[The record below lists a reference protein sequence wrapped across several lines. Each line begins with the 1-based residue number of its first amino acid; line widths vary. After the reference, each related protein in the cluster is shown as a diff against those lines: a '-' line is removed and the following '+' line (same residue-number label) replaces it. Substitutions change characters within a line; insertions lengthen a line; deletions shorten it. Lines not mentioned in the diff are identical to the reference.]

1 MTSRSDSAAHDRM
14 HGGFRHMPT
23 LPSSEVSSLARR
35 ARRAAIPAALS
46 ALALTAVTVLAAPWP
61 ADQAGATQA
70 PAAPPPAAQTAKP
83 GELGYDDTPT
93 IPGQKWRVHDVNRP
107 APTLISPGATPGAP
121 PSDAIV
127 LFEGKDLSKWAQR
140 GPNGESVEPKWPVR
154 DGYFE
159 TGAKSGSMFTRES
172 FGDVQLHVEWATPAV
187 VSGTSQGRGNSGVIL
202 MGRYEV
208 QVLDMY
214 NNRTYADGGAGSL
227 YGQWPP
233 LVSAPRPPGEWQSY
247 DIIFEAPRFEGD
259 KVVRPAFVTVF
270 WNGVLAQHRK
280 ELVGATSH
288 RSEPKYTPHAAELP
302 LTLQDHSNPVRY
314 RNVWI
319 RRLKL

>member
-1 MTSRSDSAAHDRM
+1 MSTRLRLPSGSFSPLQRPRSSAA
-14 HGGFRHMPT
+14 F
-23 LPSSEVSSLARR
+23 
-35 ARRAAIPAALS
+35 AAIGLLAS
-46 ALALTAVTVLAAPWP
+46 ALAVTPLARQAATTPR
-61 ADQAGATQA
+61 ADVS
-70 PAAPPPAAQTAKP
+70 PAAGQPATAKP
-83 GELGYDDTPT
+83 GELGYEDTPV

-107 APTLISPGATPGAP
+107 APPLVTPGPTAAAP
-121 PSDAIV
+121 PSDAVV
-127 LFEGKDLSKWAQR
+127 LFDGKDLSKWAQR
-140 GPNGESVEPKWPVR
+140 GPNQENIDAKWPVR

-159 TGAKSGSMFTRES
+159 TGAKTGSMFTRDS

-208 QVLDMY
+208 QVLDMH

-233 LVSAPRPPGEWQSY
+233 LVTAPRAPGEWQTY
-247 DIIFEAPRFEGD
+247 DIIFEAPRFEDG
-259 KVVRPAFVTVF
+259 KLAKPAFVTVF
-270 WNGVLAQHRK
+270 WNGVLAQHRQ
-280 ELVGATSH
+280 ELVGSTSH

>member
-1 MTSRSDSAAHDRM
+1 MSTRPRLLLVSFSPLHRPRSAVA
-14 HGGFRHMPT
+14 F
-23 LPSSEVSSLARR
+23 
-35 ARRAAIPAALS
+35 AAIGLVATALAVSPFAGQAGGQSARPAAE
-46 ALALTAVTVLAAPWP
+46 P
-61 ADQAGATQA
+61 
-70 PAAPPPAAQTAKP
+70 QTAKP

-107 APTLISPGATPGAP
+107 APPLVTPGATAGAA

-127 LFEGKDLSKWAQR
+127 LFDGKDLSKWAQR
-140 GPNGESVEPKWPVR
+140 GPNGESIDPKWPVR

-172 FGDVQLHVEWATPAV
+172 FGDVQLHVEWATPSV

-233 LVSAPRPPGEWQSY
+233 LVSAPRPPGEWQTY

-259 KVVRPAFVTVF
+259 KLVKPAFVTVF
-270 WNGVLAQHRK
+270 WNGVLVQHRK
-280 ELVGATSH
+280 ELVGSTVAPH
-288 RSEPKYTPHAAELP
+288 RAEVHAASGRTAADAAGSLESGAG
-302 LTLQDHSNPVRY
+302 TGMCGCGD
-314 RNVWI
+314 
-319 RRLKL
+319 